1 MKTRKKKDASFDRTD
16 TNCFEHIHPSAFNLT
31 NDRFISVQS
40 STPNAQKTN
49 HASSEDLKHAHI
61 SSFFFFHFLHLAF
74 SFSKQVPSSLEGKK
88 KKMGRKKCEARTR
101 SHTLARAKKSAQCRL
116 STHTF
121 TRAFCSHPLRMKGD
135 GRVKKCSLRCLC
147 PSPSCRSCACR
158 RVFPIDRRTSRSLR
172 NDAALLSIFQ
182 RMENWVP
189 TTKAKPSPRFVRFPL
204 DLRRVLPTRANT
216 EVVTKQNC
224 STTIGV
230 AVRNFQKPKRKNN
243 NNFRRKLQC
252 AWRMRDKENLSFY
265 KYAIKKKKY
274 IYKDIRAVWLTSA
287 DSNDRVKRRVVP
299 K

>member
-1 MKTRKKKDASFDRTD
+1 MW
-16 TNCFEHIHPSAFNLT
+16 
-31 NDRFISVQS
+31 
-40 STPNAQKTN
+40 
-49 HASSEDLKHAHI
+49 
-61 SSFFFFHFLHLAF
+61 
-74 SFSKQVPSSLEGKK
+74 
-88 KKMGRKKCEARTR
+88 
-101 SHTLARAKKSAQCRL
+101 
-116 STHTF
+116 STHTLTHTGTCKKIRPMPPLHTHIHTGVLF
-121 TRAFCSHPLRMKGD
+121 SSASHEGWRTCKKMLAPLPLSKSILSKLRLPK
-135 GRVKKCSLRCLC
+135 SL
-147 PSPSCRSCACR
+147 PHWPK
-158 RVFPIDRRTSRSLR
+158 TSRSLR

-189 TTKAKPSPRFVRFPL
+189 TTKAKPSPCLVRFPL